1 MGRMLLE
8 LVPGIW
14 IIGGDEEG
22 RGGEGDG
29 GGLERSGI
37 IGEERSGLKVKVNIA
52 RQKPVL
58 IRINVGK

>member
-1 MGRMLLE
+1 VGRMLLE

-37 IGEERSGLKVKVNIA
+37 IGEERSGLPSPA
-52 RQKPVL
+52 G
-58 IRINVGK
+58 GKAICPSVATSPDPG